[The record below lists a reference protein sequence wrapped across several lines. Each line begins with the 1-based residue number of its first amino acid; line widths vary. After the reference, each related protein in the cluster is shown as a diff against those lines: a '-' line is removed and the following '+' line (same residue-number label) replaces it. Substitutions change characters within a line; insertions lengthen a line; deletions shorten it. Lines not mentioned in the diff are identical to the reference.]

1 MLTYIIGAAAGLI
14 FGGIIGLLKNIFIW
28 QRYLQKSASSNCQ
41 ETGAVDVYIRAMVSY
56 FVNILTLV
64 IAFFI
69 RNVLPFDGIAFLIG
83 TAAALVIMNK
93 VLAFRQKKNEDTR
106 EEAYRQ

>member
-1 MLTYIIGAAAGLI
+1 MTYITGAAAGLV

-41 ETGAVDVYIRAMVSY
+41 ETGAGDVYIRAMVSY

-93 VLAFRQKKNEDTR
+93 MLAFRQKKNEVTR
-106 EEAYRQ
+106 EEADRQ

>member
-1 MLTYIIGAAAGLI
+1 MTYITGAAAGLV

-41 ETGAVDVYIRAMVSY
+41 ETGAGDVYIRAMVSY

-93 VLAFRQKKNEDTR
+93 MRAFRQKKNEVTR
-106 EEAYRQ
+106 EEADRQ

>member
-1 MLTYIIGAAAGLI
+1 MLTYVIGAAAGLI

-28 QRYLQKSASSNCQ
+28 QRYLQRSASSNSQ
-41 ETGAVDVYIRAMVSY
+41 GTGAGEMYARAMVSY

-69 RNVLPFDGIAFLIG
+69 RNVIPFDGIAFLIG

-93 VLAFRQKKNEDTR
+93 VLAFQQKRSEEIR
-106 EEAYRQ
+106 EEADRQ